1 MKTKRSHMH
10 ALLLA
15 SLFALIGAAG
25 CKSYGSPTAPY
36 GNGGGAGGGS
46 NTSFGLGPFALEQS
60 ARLTFPSAGT
70 FGYHCI
76 PHESMGMRGTVQVD
90 ASGADSSLVRIAAS
104 GLTYSPATAH
114 IKPGGTVRWVNAS
127 SSTTHTVT
135 SD

>member
-1 MKTKRSHMH
+1 MKTHRSRTQ

-15 SLFALIGAAG
+15 SLFALFGAG

-46 NTSFGLGPFALEQS
+46 STSFGLGPFALEQS

-104 GLTYSPATAH
+104 GLTFSPAMAH

-127 SSTTHTVT
+127 SSTIHTVT